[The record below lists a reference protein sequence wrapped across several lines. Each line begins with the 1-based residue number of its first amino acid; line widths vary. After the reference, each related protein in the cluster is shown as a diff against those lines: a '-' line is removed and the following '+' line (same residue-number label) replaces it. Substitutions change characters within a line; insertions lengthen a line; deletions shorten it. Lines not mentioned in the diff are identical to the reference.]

1 MRSSTARFLVGAILI
16 GCFALPPGLSAKSK
30 RGSDLV
36 VTRLDGSQ
44 VSGELIAVKPDSLL
58 LYLPFQSREE
68 SVDKADI
75 RSIKIRRKS
84 GAGKGALYG
93 GLGGLGAGVLFGA
106 AAGGVHSGEAAAGLG
121 MGFGIMGALGG
132 LVLGSLRGVD
142 VDQTVAGRPEETVAE
157 YYHQLQ
163 KHARVGTPSVSSPA
177 VRKPPAL
184 GPVGSAPEKR
194 LK

>member
-16 GCFALPPGLSAKSK
+16 SCFALPPGLSAKSK

-58 LYLPFQSREE
+58 LYLPYQGREE

-75 RSIKIRRKS
+75 RSIRIRRKS

-93 GLGGLGAGVLFGA
+93 GLGGLGTGILLGSIFGRIDEFNSGA
-106 AAGGVHSGEAAAGLG
+106 ATAAGIGLS
-121 MGFGIMGALGG
+121 MGIMGALGG

-184 GPVGSAPEKR
+184 GPVG
-194 LK
+194 